1 MRLGQTELLLI
12 LALAILMFGT
22 TRLAGLGQALGRSI
36 REFKQELRGQGEENR
51 NNVGDNG
58 NVHEQ

>member
-36 REFKQELRGQGEENR
+36 REFKQELRGQGEEKI
-51 NNVGDNG
+51 NNVGDNS